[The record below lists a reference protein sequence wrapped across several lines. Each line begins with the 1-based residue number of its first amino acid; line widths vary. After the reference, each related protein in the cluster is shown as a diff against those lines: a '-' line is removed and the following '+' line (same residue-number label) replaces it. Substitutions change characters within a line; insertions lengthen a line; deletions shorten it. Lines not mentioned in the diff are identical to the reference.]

1 MFLYASFCIFVSPNW
16 ILGIY
21 CSNIIGTLYYEHLV
35 VTVEKRFGFLDLWML
50 WVYDGCNFSLF
61 VLKSEQMSHL
71 VKIPGIIIAAT
82 PVRAKATKI
91 TIQCRTCRNIIP
103 NIALRPGLEGYAL
116 PRKCTT

>member
-1 MFLYASFCIFVSPNW
+1 MACFICLILYFCI
-16 ILGIY
+16 LQ
-21 CSNIIGTLYYEHLV
+21 IGTLHYEQLV
-35 VTVEKRFGFLDLWML
+35 VTMEKRFGFLDLWML
-50 WVYDGCNFSLF
+50 WVYIIFCSFQDGCNFSLF
-61 VLKSEQMSHL
+61 DLKSEQMSHL

-116 PRKCTT
+116 PRKCST